1 MEHTVVWQWKA
12 FANWVREV
20 LLAQYVPARG
30 GAVLDIAPVPRGVD
44 GGKLARCGL
53 ARYVALT
60 RYPEAAQ
67 EAAACAARRGVAH
80 TAAVGGVALADEL
93 LDPREHAALAP
104 HTFDTVLALDPGGV
118 VSAAFRDE
126 TAARVLVHNVARCL
140 RVGGVFCGIVP
151 DSSELFRLASKAQMR
166 EDAATAA
173 AAATRGGGDTNGS
186 GTSVAA
192 AVPGACLLPPIR
204 GELYRLSFSAGAF
217 EPFGTEYVLRIGE
230 GECVQGALVHTP
242 SLLAVARSVG
252 LQPVELRN
260 FRDVYDEHHAHY
272 ADRIAAANLQQL
284 HHSQLEVIGLC
295 RPLSSCL
302 LPTPFPPSLTHV
314 CVCVCVGALGDRPVH
329 HVCVCQDGRR
339 RAHVGAA
346 LLATNPAEPKKRDKG
361 GGERDCGD
369 CGGNHQVA
377 AACKQRVCAV
387 TPSPR
392 WGRTGRPLRGSR
404 SPPLTVA
411 VAVVAVVAVAMGV
424 LALQATVVAVAMGA
438 LALQAVE
445 VVARA
450 SVGAVEQDP
459 QEVGAAQ
466 GRQTRG

>member
-314 CVCVCVGALGDRPVH
+314 CVCVCVCLCGCFGGQACSPRLRLS
-329 HVCVCQDGRR
+329 R
-339 RAHVGAA
+339 RAAPRARRGSPSGHESSRTKKKKDKGRGKGLWGLRGEIIRWQQPANSVSARSLLVRGGVVQVVLCAAPA
-346 LLATNPAEPKKRDKG
+346 LL
-361 GGERDCGD
+361 
-369 CGGNHQVA
+369 
-377 AACKQRVCAV
+377 
-387 TPSPR
+387 
-392 WGRTGRPLRGSR
+392 L
-404 SPPLTVA
+404 
-411 VAVVAVVAVAMGV
+411 
-424 LALQATVVAVAMGA
+424 
-438 LALQAVE
+438 
-445 VVARA
+445 
-450 SVGAVEQDP
+450 
-459 QEVGAAQ
+459 
-466 GRQTRG
+466 